1 MFFEAGAMVKGNI
14 GEGRVVRAVSGR
26 EELGTKEG
34 EMVRDR
40 EDEGFLVKMINGGGD
55 VSTSNNP

>member
-14 GEGRVVRAVSGR
+14 RERRVVRAVSGC
-26 EELGTKEG
+26 EELGTEEG

-40 EDEGFLVKMINGGGD
+40 EDEGFLVKMVNGGGD
-55 VSTSNNP
+55 VATSNNP